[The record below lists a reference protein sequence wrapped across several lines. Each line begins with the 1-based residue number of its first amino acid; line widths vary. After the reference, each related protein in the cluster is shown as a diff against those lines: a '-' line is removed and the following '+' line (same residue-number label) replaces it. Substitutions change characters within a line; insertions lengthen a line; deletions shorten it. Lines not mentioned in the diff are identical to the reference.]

1 MDKLKSSKLIKILS
15 WGTGIIFILLPF
27 HALLT
32 TWAGSNF
39 GQLDLFRIWK
49 ELLLIPLTAGAV
61 WLVARDKNLKQ
72 WLKTNSIVRLIG
84 LYILLHIAI
93 GIYALATGNV
103 NEEALAYSWI
113 INLRFLVFF
122 LVCIILAAKSPWLKR
137 NWRKLVIWPA
147 LAIILFGL
155 LQQFVL
161 PVNFLSHF
169 GYGHE
174 TIPAYHTVDQKS
186 DYVRLQSTL
195 RGPNPLG
202 AYLVL
207 IITTLMS
214 FFIARKN
221 KRLQRSV
228 LAVAAIVVLFY
239 SYSRSAWLG
248 LALAGSLLIYKL
260 VQSQKTRRLIFGLS
274 IGAVIVAS
282 GGLALLGRNSII
294 DNTLFHTDKTS
305 RSPDSSNEVHTQA
318 FTSGLKSVVK
328 QPLGRG
334 PGTAGPASFR
344 NDKPP
349 RLAENYYLQIA
360 QEAGIIGLAIF
371 LAINFKIA
379 KLLWQ
384 SGKQPLSIILF
395 SSFMGLFLVNML
407 SHAWADD
414 TLSLL
419 WWGLAGIALSSVIL
433 KPKQHFALF
442 HNPITYYSKAEMKLG
457 RQKANVETKVHT

>member
-1 MDKLKSSKLIKILS
+1 MKPRLQKIALALS
-15 WGTGIIFILLPF
+15 YTAGVILILLPF

-49 ELLLIPLTAGAV
+49 ELLLIPLGIGAI
-61 WLVARDKNLKQ
+61 WLVTRDKNLKQ
-72 WLKTNSIVRLIG
+72 WLKTNSIARLIG

-93 GIYALATGNV
+93 GIYALATSNV
-103 NEEALAYSWI
+103 NEEALVYSWI

-122 LVCIILAAKSPWLKR
+122 LVCAILAAKSPWLKH

-174 TIPAYHTVDQKS
+174 TIPAYHTVDQKP

-214 FFIARKN
+214 FFIAHKN

-228 LAVAAIVVLFY
+228 LAIAAIVVLFY

-260 VQSQKTRRLIFGLS
+260 VQSQKMRRLIFGLS
-274 IGAVIVAS
+274 LGAVVIVI
-282 GGLALLGRNSII
+282 GGLALLGRNNIVN
-294 DNTLFHTDKTS
+294 NTFLHTDQS
-305 RSPDSSNEVHTQA
+305 SSSPDSSNEAHTQA
-318 FTSGLKSVVK
+318 FVSGLKSVVR
-328 QPLGRG
+328 QPLGGG

-344 NDKPP
+344 NDKPS
-349 RLAENYYLQIA
+349 RIAENYYLQIA
-360 QEAGIIGLAIF
+360 QEVGLIGLAIF
-371 LAINFKIA
+371 LIINFKIA

-384 SGKQPLSIILF
+384 TSKRPLSIILF
-395 SSFMGLFLVNML
+395 SSFTGLFLVNIL

-433 KPKQHFALF
+433 K
-442 HNPITYYSKAEMKLG
+442 
-457 RQKANVETKVHT
+457 QKANVETKAHT